1 MDRTIKIVLGLFL
14 VLVIGVVV
22 ASLFTASGATETQPV
37 IAGPSGNVSV
47 YFFYGEGCPHCK
59 NIEPFLADLSKKYPQ
74 VTFLSVEA
82 WHNQTNA
89 EWFAAINQKLGIKGG
104 FPEVITGSTV
114 LVGDREI
121 PAKLEAAIVDQ
132 LKKKS

>member
-1 MDRTIKIVLGLFL
+1 M
-14 VLVIGVVV
+14 V

-37 IAGPSGNVSV
+37 IAGPSGNVSI

-74 VTFLSVEA
+74 VTFSSFEA

-89 EWFAAINQKLGIKGG
+89 EWFAAINQKLRIKGG
-104 FPEVITGSTV
+104 FPEVLTGSTV

-121 PAKLEAAIVDQ
+121 PAKL
-132 LKKKS
+132 